1 MLHCRRFLLGG
12 VLSLLAG
19 FAMTPAY
26 AQPTT
31 PSQPPSPP
39 QPPAASQPAPAPSV
53 VAPSQPAPAAPAGA
67 PSQPAASAGGAV
79 YIVTY
84 FEVGAASANQT
95 GAMLRAYAAVTRREN
110 GNLGFEALREVGPA
124 GRFAMVEGWRDQTA
138 ADAHAAAAKSLSDR
152 LQTSLASPFDTR
164 PCNPLDIGPP
174 SPPLGANA
182 GYVLTHVDVIPAHKD
197 ETVELLRQ
205 LAAASRQE
213 RGVLRFDVIQQP
225 NRLNHLFLVEG
236 WADVNAHNAHVMA
249 PATRDFRSKLLP
261 FEGALYD
268 ERIYTLVR

>member
-79 YIVTY
+79 DI
-84 FEVGAASANQT
+84 
-95 GAMLRAYAAVTRREN
+95 
-110 GNLGFEALREVGPA
+110 GPA